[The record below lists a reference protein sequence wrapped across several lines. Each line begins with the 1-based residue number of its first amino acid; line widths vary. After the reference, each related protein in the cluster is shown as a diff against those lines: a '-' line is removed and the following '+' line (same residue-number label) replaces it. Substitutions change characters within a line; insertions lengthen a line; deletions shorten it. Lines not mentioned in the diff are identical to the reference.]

1 MNKYTRK
8 SAFTFAAEVFMNSE
22 KLSFSKADVL
32 SLLKKAQ
39 ENEVNSTK
47 GIFTFGKYAGKTFK
61 AVHEF
66 DPQYLEWLKTQ
77 DWYQK
82 KTDIH
87 DEIDSLTQ

>member
-1 MNKYTRK
+1 MNKYAKK
-8 SAFTFAAEVFMNSE
+8 SSFTFASEVFMESK

-32 SLLKKAQ
+32 SLLKKAEQ
-39 ENEVNSTK
+39 NEVNSTK
-47 GIFTFGKYAGKTFK
+47 GIFTFGKYAGKSFK
-61 AVHEF
+61 AVHDF

-87 DEIDSLTQ
+87 AEIDNLTQ